1 MKPPVVREQ
10 NCASCQHTF
19 EARLVWKPPAAVLG
33 EPRYEA
39 HCPVCTRLHE
49 ALRLKTRAAE
59 LISEALE
66 LAKQRKSGYPVVN

>member
-1 MKPPVVREQ
+1 MTPKSREQ
-10 NCASCQHTF
+10 ACLSCHHPF
-19 EARLVWKPPAAVLG
+19 DARLVWRPPRSIVG

-49 ALRLKTRAAE
+49 ALALKTRAAE